1 MWHTQ
6 LGGKTMTLLDRL
18 SRLIRANLSD
28 LLRRAE
34 DPEKIIN
41 QALEDMKEALREARE
56 QVAAALAEGKR
67 LEREVESHLQEATL
81 WEEKAK
87 EALKAGREDLAK
99 EALRRRKRALDLAE
113 GFKQQAEEQKT
124 LVSRLMSQLKALE
137 AKIDEAEARKGL
149 LLARKKGV
157 EAAEAVR
164 RMESKLDA
172 HPALE
177 AFEEMEARI
186 LSMEDR
192 HEALKELDG
201 QDLEKELAALSAEK
215 ELEEELS
222 RLKKEL
228 GQS

>member
-1 MWHTQ
+1 
-6 LGGKTMTLLDRL
+6 MTLLDRL

-56 QVAAALAEGKR
+56 QVAAAMAEGKR
-67 LEREVESHLQEATL
+67 LEREVESHLKEASL

-87 EALKAGREDLAK
+87 EALKAGREDLAR
-99 EALRRRKRALDLAE
+99 EALKRRKRALDLAE
-113 GFKQQAEEQKT
+113 GFRQQAEEQKA
-124 LVSRLMSQLKALE
+124 LVNRLMTQLKALE
-137 AKIDEAEARKGL
+137 AKIDEAEARKKL

-215 ELEEELS
+215 DLEEELS

>member
-1 MWHTQ
+1 MN
-6 LGGKTMTLLDRL
+6 LLDRI
-18 SRLIRANLSD
+18 SRLIRANLND

-34 DPEKIIN
+34 DPEKIIE
-41 QALEDMKEALREARE
+41 QALLDMKKALKEARE
-56 QVAAALAEGKR
+56 QVAAAMAEAKR
-67 LEREVESHLQEATL
+67 LEREVESHLKEAAL

-113 GFKQQAEEQKT
+113 GFKAQLEEQKGLT
-124 LVSRLMSQLKALE
+124 NRLMTQLKALE
-137 AKIDEAEARKGL
+137 AKIDEAEARKKL

-164 RMESKLDA
+164 RMESRLER

-186 LSMEDR
+186 LAMEDR

-201 QDLEKELAALSAEK
+201 QDLDKELSALSADK
-215 ELEEELS
+215 EVEEELL
-222 RLKKEL
+222 RLKREL
-228 GQS
+228 GQV

>member
-1 MWHTQ
+1 
-6 LGGKTMTLLDRL
+6 MTLLDRL

-41 QALEDMKEALREARE
+41 QALEDMKGALREARE
-56 QVAAALAEGKR
+56 QVAAAVAEGKR
-67 LEREVESHLQEATL
+67 LEREVESHLKEASL

-113 GFKQQAEEQKT
+113 GFKQQAEEQKA
-124 LVSRLMSQLKALE
+124 LIGRLMTQLKALE
-137 AKIDEAEARKGL
+137 AKIDEAEARKKL

-164 RMESKLDA
+164 RMESRLDQ

-201 QDLEKELAALSAEK
+201 QDLDKELAALSADK
-215 ELEEELS
+215 ELEEELL
-222 RLKKEL
+222 RLKREL
-228 GQS
+228 GEA

>member
-1 MWHTQ
+1 MN
-6 LGGKTMTLLDRL
+6 LLDRI
-18 SRLIRANLSD
+18 SRLIRANLND

-34 DPEKIIN
+34 DPEKIIE
-41 QALEDMKEALREARE
+41 QAVLDMKEALKEARE
-56 QVAAALAEGKR
+56 QVAAAMAEAKR
-67 LEREVESHLQEATL
+67 LEREVESHLKEAVL

-113 GFKQQAEEQKT
+113 GFKAQLEEQKGLT
-124 LVSRLMSQLKALE
+124 DRLMTQLKALE
-137 AKIDEAEARKGL
+137 AKIDEAEARKKL

-164 RMESKLDA
+164 RMGSRLER

-186 LSMEDR
+186 LAMEDR

-201 QDLEKELAALSAEK
+201 QDLDKELSALSADK
-215 ELEEELS
+215 EVEEELL
-222 RLKKEL
+222 RLKREL
-228 GQS
+228 GQA

>member
-1 MWHTQ
+1 MN
-6 LGGKTMTLLDRL
+6 LLDRI
-18 SRLIRANLSD
+18 SRLIRANLND

-34 DPEKIIN
+34 DPEKIME
-41 QALEDMKEALREARE
+41 QALLEMKGALKEARE
-56 QVAAALAEGKR
+56 QVAAAMAEAKR
-67 LEREVESHLQEATL
+67 LEREVESHLKEAAL

-113 GFKQQAEEQKT
+113 GFKAQLEEQKGLT
-124 LVSRLMSQLKALE
+124 DRLMTQLKALE
-137 AKIDEAEARKGL
+137 AKIDEAEARKKL

-164 RMESKLDA
+164 RMESRLER

-186 LSMEDR
+186 LAMEDR

-201 QDLEKELAALSAEK
+201 QDLDKELSALSADK
-215 ELEEELS
+215 EVEEELL
-222 RLKKEL
+222 RLKREL
-228 GQS
+228 GQA

>member
-1 MWHTQ
+1 
-6 LGGKTMTLLDRL
+6 MTLLDRL

-56 QVAAALAEGKR
+56 QVAAAMAEGKR

-113 GFKQQAEEQKT
+113 GFKQQAEEQKA
-124 LVSRLMSQLKALE
+124 LVNRLMTQLKALE
-137 AKIDEAEARKGL
+137 AKIDEAEARKKL

>member
-1 MWHTQ
+1 MN
-6 LGGKTMTLLDRL
+6 LLDRI
-18 SRLIRANLSD
+18 SRLIRANLND

-34 DPEKIIN
+34 DPEKIIE
-41 QALEDMKEALREARE
+41 QALLDMKEALKEARE
-56 QVAAALAEGKR
+56 QVAAAMAEAKR
-67 LEREVESHLQEATL
+67 LEREVESHLKEAAL

-113 GFKQQAEEQKT
+113 GFKAQLEEQKGLT
-124 LVSRLMSQLKALE
+124 DRLMTQLKALE
-137 AKIDEAEARKGL
+137 AKIDEAEARKKL

-164 RMESKLDA
+164 RMESRLEG

-186 LSMEDR
+186 LAMEDR

-201 QDLEKELAALSAEK
+201 QNLDKELSALSADK
-215 ELEEELS
+215 EVEEELL
-222 RLKKEL
+222 RLKREL
-228 GQS
+228 GQA

>member
-1 MWHTQ
+1 MN
-6 LGGKTMTLLDRL
+6 LLDRI
-18 SRLIRANLSD
+18 SRLIRANLND

-34 DPEKIIN
+34 DPEKIIE
-41 QALEDMKEALREARE
+41 QAVLDMKEALKEARE
-56 QVAAALAEGKR
+56 QVAAAMAEAKR
-67 LEREVESHLQEATL
+67 LEREVESHLKEAAL

-113 GFKQQAEEQKT
+113 GFKAQLEEQKGLT
-124 LVSRLMSQLKALE
+124 NRLMTQLKALE
-137 AKIDEAEARKGL
+137 AKIDEAEARKKL

-164 RMESKLDA
+164 RMGSRLEG

-186 LSMEDR
+186 LAMEDR

-201 QDLEKELAALSAEK
+201 QDLDKELSALFADK
-215 ELEEELS
+215 EVEEELL
-222 RLKKEL
+222 RLKREL
-228 GQS
+228 GQV

>member
-1 MWHTQ
+1 MN
-6 LGGKTMTLLDRL
+6 LLDRI
-18 SRLIRANLSD
+18 SRLIRANLND

-34 DPEKIIN
+34 DPEKIIE
-41 QALEDMKEALREARE
+41 QALLDMKEALKEARE
-56 QVAAALAEGKR
+56 QVAAAMAEAKR
-67 LEREVESHLQEATL
+67 LEREVESHLKEAAL

-113 GFKQQAEEQKT
+113 GFKAQLEEQKGLT
-124 LVSRLMSQLKALE
+124 DRLMTQLKALE
-137 AKIDEAEARKGL
+137 AKIDEAEARKKL

-164 RMESKLDA
+164 RMESRLER

-186 LSMEDR
+186 LAMEDR

-201 QDLEKELAALSAEK
+201 QDLDRELSALSADK
-215 ELEEELS
+215 EVEEELL
-222 RLKKEL
+222 RLKREL
-228 GQS
+228 GQA

>member
-1 MWHTQ
+1 MN
-6 LGGKTMTLLDRL
+6 LLDRIR
-18 SRLIRANLSD
+18 RLIRANLND

-34 DPEKIIN
+34 DPEKIIE
-41 QALEDMKEALREARE
+41 QAVLDMKEALKEARE
-56 QVAAALAEGKR
+56 QVAAAMAEAKR
-67 LEREVESHLQEATL
+67 LEREVESHLKEAAL

-113 GFKQQAEEQKT
+113 GFKAQLEEQKGLT
-124 LVSRLMSQLKALE
+124 DRLMTQLKALE
-137 AKIDEAEARKGL
+137 AKIDEAEARKKL

-164 RMESKLDA
+164 RMESRLEG

-186 LSMEDR
+186 LAMEDR
-192 HEALKELDG
+192 HEALKALDG
-201 QDLEKELAALSAEK
+201 QDLDKELSALSADK
-215 ELEEELS
+215 EVEEELL
-222 RLKKEL
+222 RLKREL
-228 GQS
+228 GQA

>member
-1 MWHTQ
+1 MN
-6 LGGKTMTLLDRL
+6 LLDRI
-18 SRLIRANLSD
+18 SRLIRANLND

-34 DPEKIIN
+34 DPEKIIE
-41 QALEDMKEALREARE
+41 QALLDMKEALKEARE
-56 QVAAALAEGKR
+56 QVAAAMAEAKR
-67 LEREVESHLQEATL
+67 LEREVESHLKEATL

-113 GFKQQAEEQKT
+113 GFKAQLEEQKGLT
-124 LVSRLMSQLKALE
+124 DRLMTQLKALK
-137 AKIDEAEARKGL
+137 AKIDEAEARKKL

-164 RMESKLDA
+164 RMESRLER

-186 LSMEDR
+186 LAMEDR

-201 QDLEKELAALSAEK
+201 QDLDKELSALSADK
-215 ELEEELS
+215 EVEEELL
-222 RLKKEL
+222 RLKREL
-228 GQS
+228 GQA

>member
-1 MWHTQ
+1 MN
-6 LGGKTMTLLDRL
+6 LLDRI
-18 SRLIRANLSD
+18 SRLIRANLND

-34 DPEKIIN
+34 DPEKIIE
-41 QALEDMKEALREARE
+41 QALLDMKEALKEARE
-56 QVAAALAEGKR
+56 QVAAAMAEAKR
-67 LEREVESHLQEATL
+67 LEREVESHLKEAAL

-113 GFKQQAEEQKT
+113 GFKAQLEEQKGLT
-124 LVSRLMSQLKALE
+124 DRLMTQLKALE
-137 AKIDEAEARKGL
+137 AKIDEAEARKKL

-164 RMESKLDA
+164 RMESRLER

-186 LSMEDR
+186 LAMEDR

-201 QDLEKELAALSAEK
+201 QNLDKELSALSADK
-215 ELEEELS
+215 EVEEELL
-222 RLKKEL
+222 RLKREL
-228 GQS
+228 GQV

>member
-1 MWHTQ
+1 MN
-6 LGGKTMTLLDRL
+6 LLDRI
-18 SRLIRANLSD
+18 SRLIRANLND

-34 DPEKIIN
+34 DPEKIIE
-41 QALEDMKEALREARE
+41 QAVLDMKEALKEARE
-56 QVAAALAEGKR
+56 QVAAAMAEAKR
-67 LEREVESHLQEATL
+67 LEREVESHLKEAAL

-113 GFKQQAEEQKT
+113 GFKAQLEEQKGLT
-124 LVSRLMSQLKALE
+124 DRLMTQLKALE
-137 AKIDEAEARKGL
+137 AKIDEAEARKKL

-164 RMESKLDA
+164 RMESRLER

-186 LSMEDR
+186 LAMEDR

-201 QDLEKELAALSAEK
+201 QDLDKELSALSADK
-215 ELEEELS
+215 EVEEELL
-222 RLKKEL
+222 RLKREL
-228 GQS
+228 GQA

>member
-1 MWHTQ
+1 MN
-6 LGGKTMTLLDRL
+6 LLDRI
-18 SRLIRANLSD
+18 SRLIRANLND

-34 DPEKIIN
+34 DPEKIIE
-41 QALEDMKEALREARE
+41 QALLDMKEALKEARE
-56 QVAAALAEGKR
+56 QVAAAMAEAKR
-67 LEREVESHLQEATL
+67 LEREVESHLKEAAL

-113 GFKQQAEEQKT
+113 GFKAQLEEQKGLT
-124 LVSRLMSQLKALE
+124 NRLMTQLKALE
-137 AKIDEAEARKGL
+137 AKIDEAEARKKL

-164 RMESKLDA
+164 RMESRLER

-186 LSMEDR
+186 LAMEDR

-201 QDLEKELAALSAEK
+201 QDLDKELSALSADK
-215 ELEEELS
+215 EVEEELL
-222 RLKKEL
+222 RLKREL
-228 GQS
+228 GQV

>member
-1 MWHTQ
+1 MN
-6 LGGKTMTLLDRL
+6 LLDRI
-18 SRLIRANLSD
+18 SRLIRANLND

-34 DPEKIIN
+34 DPEKIIE
-41 QALEDMKEALREARE
+41 QALLDMKEALKEARE
-56 QVAAALAEGKR
+56 QVAAAMAEAKR
-67 LEREVESHLQEATL
+67 LEREVESHLKEAAL

-113 GFKQQAEEQKT
+113 GFKAQLEEQKGLT
-124 LVSRLMSQLKALE
+124 DRLMTQLKALE
-137 AKIDEAEARKGL
+137 AKIDEAEARKKL

-164 RMESKLDA
+164 RMESRLEG

-186 LSMEDR
+186 LAMEDR
-192 HEALKELDG
+192 HEALKALDG
-201 QDLEKELAALSAEK
+201 QDLDKELSALSADK
-215 ELEEELS
+215 EVEEELL
-222 RLKKEL
+222 RLKREL
-228 GQS
+228 GQA

>member
-1 MWHTQ
+1 
-6 LGGKTMTLLDRL
+6 MTLLDRL

-56 QVAAALAEGKR
+56 QVAAAMAEGKR

-113 GFKQQAEEQKT
+113 GFKQQAEEQKA
-124 LVSRLMSQLKALE
+124 LIERLMTQLKALE
-137 AKIDEAEARKGL
+137 AKIDEAEARKKL

-157 EAAEAVR
+157 EAAETVR
-164 RMESKLDA
+164 RMESRLDQ

-186 LSMEDR
+186 LAMEDR
-192 HEALKELDG
+192 HQALEALD
-201 QDLEKELAALSAEK
+201 QADLEKEFQALSAEK
-215 ELEEELS
+215 EVEEDLL
-222 RLKKEL
+222 RLKREL
-228 GQS
+228 GQA

>member
-1 MWHTQ
+1 MN
-6 LGGKTMTLLDRL
+6 LLDRI
-18 SRLIRANLSD
+18 SRLIRANLND

-34 DPEKIIN
+34 DPEKIME
-41 QALEDMKEALREARE
+41 QALLDMKEALREARE
-56 QVAAALAEGKR
+56 QVAAAMAEGKR
-67 LEREVESHLQEATL
+67 LEREVESHLKEAAL

-87 EALKAGREDLAK
+87 EALQAGREDLAK
-99 EALRRRKRALDLAE
+99 EALKRRKRALDLAE
-113 GFKQQAEEQKT
+113 GFRQQAEEQKA
-124 LVSRLMSQLKALE
+124 LIDRLMTQLKALE
-137 AKIDEAEARKGL
+137 AKIDEAEARKKL

-164 RMESKLDA
+164 RMESRLDQ

-186 LSMEDR
+186 LAMEDR

-201 QDLEKELAALSAEK
+201 RDLEKELAALSAEK
-215 ELEEELS
+215 ELEEELA
-222 RLKKEL
+222 RLKREL

>member
-1 MWHTQ
+1 MN
-6 LGGKTMTLLDRL
+6 LLDRI
-18 SRLIRANLSD
+18 SRLIRANLND

-34 DPEKIIN
+34 DPEKIIE
-41 QALEDMKEALREARE
+41 QALLDMKEALKEARE
-56 QVAAALAEGKR
+56 QVAAAMAEAKR
-67 LEREVESHLQEATL
+67 LEREVESHLKEAAL

-113 GFKQQAEEQKT
+113 GFKAQLEEQKGLT
-124 LVSRLMSQLKALE
+124 DRLMTQLKALE
-137 AKIDEAEARKGL
+137 AKIDEAEARKKL

-164 RMESKLDA
+164 RMESRLEG

-186 LSMEDR
+186 LAMEDW

-201 QDLEKELAALSAEK
+201 QDLDKELSALSADK
-215 ELEEELS
+215 EVEEELL
-222 RLKKEL
+222 RLKREL
-228 GQS
+228 GQV

>member
-1 MWHTQ
+1 
-6 LGGKTMTLLDRL
+6 MTLLDRL

-56 QVAAALAEGKR
+56 QVAAAMAEGKR
-67 LEREVESHLQEATL
+67 LEREVESHLKEAAL

-99 EALRRRKRALDLAE
+99 EALKRRKRALDLAE
-113 GFKQQAEEQKT
+113 GFKQQAEEQKA
-124 LVSRLMSQLKALE
+124 LVNRLMTQLKALE
-137 AKIDEAEARKGL
+137 AKIDEAEARKKL

>member
-1 MWHTQ
+1 MP
-6 LGGKTMTLLDRL
+6 LLDRL

-56 QVAAALAEGKR
+56 QVAAAMAEGKR

-113 GFKQQAEEQKT
+113 GFKQQAEEQKA
-124 LVSRLMSQLKALE
+124 LVNRLMTQLKALE
-137 AKIDEAEARKGL
+137 AKIDEAEARKKL

>member
-1 MWHTQ
+1 MN
-6 LGGKTMTLLDRL
+6 LLDRI
-18 SRLIRANLSD
+18 SRLIRANLND

-34 DPEKIIN
+34 DPEKIIE
-41 QALEDMKEALREARE
+41 QAVLDMKEALKEARK
-56 QVAAALAEGKR
+56 QVAAAMAEAKR
-67 LEREVESHLQEATL
+67 LEREVESHLKEAAL

-113 GFKQQAEEQKT
+113 GFKAQLEEQKGLT
-124 LVSRLMSQLKALE
+124 DRLMTQLKALE
-137 AKIDEAEARKGL
+137 AKIDEAEARKKL

-164 RMESKLDA
+164 RMESRLEG

-186 LSMEDR
+186 LAMEDR

-201 QDLEKELAALSAEK
+201 QDLDKELSALSADK
-215 ELEEELS
+215 EVEEELL
-222 RLKKEL
+222 RLKREL
-228 GQS
+228 GQA

>member
-1 MWHTQ
+1 MN
-6 LGGKTMTLLDRL
+6 LLDRIG
-18 SRLIRANLSD
+18 RLIRANLND

-34 DPEKIIN
+34 DPEKILE
-41 QALEDMKEALREARE
+41 QALWDMKEALKEARE

-67 LEREVESHLQEATL
+67 LEREVESHLQEAAL

-87 EALKAGREDLAK
+87 EALGAGREDLAK

-113 GFKQQAEEQKT
+113 GFKQQLAEQRALSE
-124 LVSRLMSQLKALE
+124 RLLTQLKALE
-137 AKIDEAEARKGL
+137 AKIDEAESRKKL

-164 RMESKLDA
+164 RLESRLDQ

-186 LSMEDR
+186 LALEDR

-201 QDLEKELAALSAEK
+201 KDLEKELAALSADK
-215 ELEEELS
+215 EVEEELK
-222 RLKKEL
+222 RLKREL
-228 GQS
+228 GQA

>member
-1 MWHTQ
+1 MN
-6 LGGKTMTLLDRL
+6 LLDRI
-18 SRLIRANLSD
+18 SRLIRANLND

-34 DPEKIIN
+34 DPEKIIE
-41 QALEDMKEALREARE
+41 QALLDMKEALKEARE
-56 QVAAALAEGKR
+56 QVAAAMAEAKR
-67 LEREVESHLQEATL
+67 LEREMESHLKEAAL

-99 EALRRRKRALDLAE
+99 EALRRRKRALDLAK
-113 GFKQQAEEQKT
+113 GFKAQLEEQKGLT
-124 LVSRLMSQLKALE
+124 DRLMTQLKALE
-137 AKIDEAEARKGL
+137 AKIDEAEARKKL

-164 RMESKLDA
+164 RMESRLER

-186 LSMEDR
+186 LAMEDR

-201 QDLEKELAALSAEK
+201 QDLDKELSALSADK
-215 ELEEELS
+215 EVEEELL
-222 RLKKEL
+222 RLKREL
-228 GQS
+228 GQA

>member
-1 MWHTQ
+1 MN
-6 LGGKTMTLLDRL
+6 LLDRI
-18 SRLIRANLSD
+18 SRLIRANLND

-34 DPEKIIN
+34 DPEKIIE
-41 QALEDMKEALREARE
+41 QALLDMKEALKEARE
-56 QVAAALAEGKR
+56 QVAAAMAEAKR
-67 LEREVESHLQEATL
+67 LEREVESHLKEAAL

-113 GFKQQAEEQKT
+113 GFKAQLEEQKGLT
-124 LVSRLMSQLKALE
+124 DRLMTQLKALE
-137 AKIDEAEARKGL
+137 AKIDEAEARKKL

-164 RMESKLDA
+164 RMESRLER

-186 LSMEDR
+186 LAMEDR

-201 QDLEKELAALSAEK
+201 QDLDKELSALSADK
-215 ELEEELS
+215 EVEEELL
-222 RLKKEL
+222 RLKREL
-228 GQS
+228 GQV

>member
-1 MWHTQ
+1 MN
-6 LGGKTMTLLDRL
+6 LLDRI
-18 SRLIRANLSD
+18 SRLIRANLND

-34 DPEKIIN
+34 DPEKIIE
-41 QALEDMKEALREARE
+41 QALLDMKEALKEARE
-56 QVAAALAEGKR
+56 QVAAAMAEAKR
-67 LEREVESHLQEATL
+67 LEREVESHLKEAAL

-113 GFKQQAEEQKT
+113 GFKAQLEEQKGLT
-124 LVSRLMSQLKALE
+124 DRLMTQLKALE
-137 AKIDEAEARKGL
+137 AKIDEAEARKKL

-164 RMESKLDA
+164 RMESRLEG

-186 LSMEDR
+186 LAMEDR

-201 QDLEKELAALSAEK
+201 QDLDKELSALFADK
-215 ELEEELS
+215 EVEEELL
-222 RLKKEL
+222 RLKREL
-228 GQS
+228 GQA